1 MPLDPSGLTLL
12 AAIADAGSLSAAARA
27 CGLSQPALTKRLRKL
42 EEAAGVALFE
52 RGVRGVQPTAYGSAL
67 LPRARI
73 IRAQAEQGAEELAQL
88 RGRREGSVRI
98 ALSHLAT
105 IALLPGVVQAFRLT
119 WPDVVLRIEPPAFPD
134 RIAGLREGALDFAV
148 VTLTAAPLGAE
159 YLVRPLC
166 ATSVVAAVRSGHP
179 LRHARS
185 LAALVGAQWA
195 MPNPQSSTAQTVAA
209 AFDRL
214 KLPPPCCPV
223 TCDTL
228 TGLEVLVAGS
238 DLIGAFPLEVYEARG
253 KAAGLSRLG
262 FDIGA
267 KGSSLA
273 LVRWADAR
281 PTPAAAD
288 LEEQFVHAGRLLARN
303 RRSRR

>member
-1 MPLDPSGLTLL
+1 MSIDPTGLTLL
-12 AAIADAGSLSAAARA
+12 ATIADAGSLSAAARA
-27 CGLSQPALTKRLRKL
+27 CGLSQPALTKQLRKL
-42 EEAAGVALFE
+42 EVAAGVALFE
-52 RGVRGVQPTAYGSAL
+52 RGVRGVQPTEYGAAL

-73 IRAQAEQGAEELAQL
+73 IRAQAMQGAEELAQL
-88 RGRREGSVRI
+88 RGRREGQVRI

-105 IALLPGVVQAFRLT
+105 LTLLPGILQAFRAA
-119 WPDVVLRIEPPAFPD
+119 WPEVVLRIEPPAFPD
-134 RIAGLREGALDFAV
+134 RIAGLREGMLDFAV

-166 ATSVVAAVRSGHP
+166 STSVVAAVRDGHP
-179 LRHARS
+179 LRQARS
-185 LAALVGAQWA
+185 LGALVDAQWA

-209 AFDRL
+209 AFQRL
-214 KLPPPCCPV
+214 RLPAPRCPV

-228 TGLEVLVAGS
+228 TGLEVLVAAS

-253 KAAGLSRLG
+253 KAAGLTRLG

-281 PTPAAAD
+281 PTPAAAE
-288 LEEQFVHAGRLLARN
+288 LEEQFVQAGRALARS

>member
-1 MPLDPSGLTLL
+1 MPIDPSGLTLL
-12 AAIADAGSLSAAARA
+12 ATIADAGSLSAAARA
-27 CGLSQPALTKRLRKL
+27 CGLSQPALTKQLRRL

-52 RGVRGVQPTAYGSAL
+52 RGVRGVQATEYGAAL

-73 IRAQAEQGAEELAQL
+73 IRAQALQGAEELAQL
-88 RGRREGSVRI
+88 RGRREGQVRI

-105 IALLPGVVQAFRLT
+105 IALLPGVLQAFRAA

-148 VTLTAAPLGAE
+148 VTLTKDPLGAE

-166 ATSVVAAVRSGHP
+166 ATSVVAAVRAGHP
-179 LRHARS
+179 LRNARS
-185 LAALVGAQWA
+185 LAALGAAQWA

-209 AFDRL
+209 AFERL
-214 KLPPPCCPV
+214 RLPPPRCPV

-228 TGLEVLVAGS
+228 TGLEVLVAAS

-253 KAAGLSRLG
+253 PAAGLARLG

-267 KGSSLA
+267 RGSSLA

-281 PTPAAAD
+281 PTPAAAE
-288 LEEQFVHAGRLLARN
+288 LEDQFVSAGRLLARS